1 MTGKWLCE
9 AMKVGRMT
17 FRISVLVAAIC
28 IVGVVVAVVMTG
40 RDGSLADG
48 LALLA
53 VATLVVAWRHRRT
66 ERDSFDRLTGIIPP
80 TSDHAAVHS
89 RSCR

>member
-9 AMKVGRMT
+9 AMKVGRIT
-17 FRISVLVAAIC
+17 FGISVLVAAIC

-40 RDGSLADG
+40 SDGSLADG

-53 VATLVVAWRHRRT
+53 VATLVVAWRRRRT
-66 ERDSFDRLTGIIPP
+66 ERDSSP
-80 TSDHAAVHS
+80 TDPHHPADI
-89 RSCR
+89 